1 MKNNNFLDC
10 EAENSSQKRISLLPK
25 DKKDKDIYSDYQDST
40 LGLENSDNVNAVVFK
55 QFTNPTKSK
64 YDNVIGWVNLENYG

>member
-10 EAENSSQKRISLLPK
+10 SVLENNNQEKISLLP
-25 DKKDKDIYSDYQDST
+25 KKDKDIYSDYQDST
-40 LGLENSDNVNAVVFK
+40 LGFKDSDNVNVIAFK

-64 YDNVIGWVNLENYG
+64 YDNVVGWVVLER